1 VRIVTLPD
9 FPLAINSQRG
19 YSLRNKARRMGSPW
33 LNEDRRFRLFTQGM
47 DGLFALGRLG
57 LILLAV
63 VALGRYARDILVAF
77 AGKETAANLA
87 LSLIV
92 NLQAD
97 RWFAYLVGVLGTG
110 YGVRQRQLRR
120 RNIRRMTGHNA
131 EVEKRLLPGRSSSGL
146 TPEGKTRPEDR

>member
-1 VRIVTLPD
+1 MPD
-9 FPLAINSQRG
+9 FVLAIGVQGGYALRAKRG
-19 YSLRNKARRMGSPW
+19 SGEPW
-33 LNEDRRFRLFTQGM
+33 LNEDRRFRLFVRGI
-47 DGLFALGRLG
+47 DGLFALFRTVTIIVGVV
-57 LILLAV
+57 LIA
-63 VALGRYARDILVAF
+63 RYARDVLVAF

-97 RWFAYLVGVLGTG
+97 RWFAYLFGLAGAG
-110 YGVRQRQLRR
+110 YGVAQRQLRR

-131 EVEKRLLPGRSSSGL
+131 EVEKRLHPGRSSSGL